1 MSTEKW
7 SVLQR
12 ISYGSIVGHNIDRT
26 MVLTSIVGAQD
37 NVVTSFIFL
46 FRTRLNGNRKIQ
58 SLELL
63 IKIKLV

>member
-26 MVLTSIVGAQD
+26 MVLTSTVGAQD
-37 NVVTSFIFL
+37 NVVTSFILL

-58 SLELL
+58 SLKLL